1 MHWRDIPSLA
11 ALRAFE
17 AAARAGSFTVAARE
31 LNVTQAAVAQ
41 HVRNV
46 EAHLG
51 TALLIRQG
59 RGMALTDTGAT
70 LAATLAEGFGQII
83 DGVRAVS
90 ETADA
95 RPLTIS
101 VTSSFA
107 ENWLVPR
114 LTRFWATHPGF
125 SLSITPSTKVVDLRR
140 DGFDMAIRYGK
151 GSWPGI
157 EATKLVAGD
166 FTVVA
171 APSLM
176 NGRQVNG
183 FADLYDLP
191 WLFVT
196 NHGEARQWAENAGM
210 DFVCCQVIEVATLSM
225 VLSAIRTGGG
235 VSVVS
240 SALVLDDIA
249 TGRLVALMPSE
260 QQGLDYHIVHAPG
273 VLSDRVKTLKSWLL
287 KADQPSTQSK
297 KAQDQ

>member
-1 MHWRDIPSLA
+1 MDWRDIPSLA

-17 AAARAGSFTVAARE
+17 AAARAGSFAAAARE
-31 LNVTQAAVAQ
+31 LNVTHAAVAQ
-41 HVRNV
+41 HVRHL

-51 TALLIRQG
+51 VALLTRQG

-90 ETADA
+90 ETANA
-95 RPLTIS
+95 RPLAIS
-101 VTSSFA
+101 VTPSFA

-125 SLSITPSTKVVDLRR
+125 SLSITPNTEVVDLRR

-151 GSWPGI
+151 GTWPGV
-157 EATKLVAGD
+157 EATRLVAGD

-171 APSLM
+171 APSLVK
-176 NGRQVNG
+176 GQQATS

-191 WLFVT
+191 WLFEAG
-196 NHGEARQWAENAGM
+196 HGEAMRWAESAGM
-210 DFVCCQVIEVATLSM
+210 DFVCCQVNEVATLSM
-225 VLSAIRTGGG
+225 VLSAVRAGGG
-235 VSVVS
+235 VSVIS

-249 TGRLVALMPSE
+249 AGRLVALMPSE
-260 QQGLDYHIVHAPG
+260 QQGLDYHIIHAPG
-273 VLSDRVKTLKSWLL
+273 VLPDRVKTLKSWLL
-287 KADQPSTQSK
+287 KADQSAPQGGS
-297 KAQDQ
+297 

>member
-1 MHWRDIPSLA
+1 MDWRDMPSLA

-31 LNVTQAAVAQ
+31 LNVTHAAVAQ
-41 HVRNV
+41 HVRNL

-59 RGMALTDTGAT
+59 RGMALTDSGAKLAGT
-70 LAATLAEGFGQII
+70 LGKGFGQII
-83 DGVRAVS
+83 DGVRAVN

-95 RPLTIS
+95 RPLAIS
-101 VTSSFA
+101 VTPTFA

-125 SLSITPSTKVVDLRR
+125 SLSITPNTELIDLRR

-151 GSWPGI
+151 GAWPGV
-157 EATKLVAGD
+157 EATQLVAGD
-166 FTVVA
+166 FTVIA
-171 APSLM
+171 APSLVK
-176 NGRQVNG
+176 GRQVNG

-191 WLFVT
+191 WLFET
-196 NHGEARQWAENAGM
+196 SHREARRWAESAGM
-210 DFVCCQVIEVATLSM
+210 DFVCCQVNEVATLSM
-225 VLSAIRTGGG
+225 VLSAIRAGGG
-235 VSVVS
+235 VSVIS

-249 TGRLVALMPSE
+249 AGRLVALIQAE
-260 QQGLDYHIVHAPG
+260 QQGLGYHIVHPPG

-287 KADQPSTQSK
+287 KADRSVPQGGP
-297 KAQDQ
+297 

>member
-1 MHWRDIPSLA
+1 MDWRDIPSLA

-17 AAARAGSFTVAARE
+17 AAARAGSFTAAARE

-51 TALLIRQG
+51 TTLLVRQG

-70 LAATLAEGFGQII
+70 LAATLAAGFGQII
-83 DGVRAVS
+83 DGVKAVS
-90 ETADA
+90 ETAEA
-95 RPLTIS
+95 RPLAIS
-101 VTSSFA
+101 VTPSFA

-125 SLSITPSTKVVDLRR
+125 SLSITPSTELVDLRR

-151 GSWPGI
+151 GPWPGVQ
-157 EATKLVAGD
+157 ATQLVAGD

-171 APSLM
+171 APSLVM
-176 NGRQVNG
+176 DQQANS

-191 WLFVT
+191 WLFET
-196 NHGEARQWAENAGM
+196 GHREARRWAESAGM
-210 DFVCCQVIEVATLSM
+210 DFACCQVNEVATLSM
-225 VLSAIRTGGG
+225 VLSAVRVGGG
-235 VSVVS
+235 VSAIS

-249 TGRLVALMPSE
+249 SGRLVALMQAE

-287 KADQPSTQSK
+287 KVDRSGPRGTV
-297 KAQDQ
+297 